1 MAKDYYS
8 ILGVPKTAPKEEIK
22 KAFRT
27 LAHKYHPDK
36 KTGDDA
42 KFKEINE
49 AYSVLSDDN
58 KRAQYDQFGSA
69 GPAGGFGG
77 GNGQGFNG
85 FDFSQFTQGGNSQG
99 FEFDFGDIFGDVF
112 GGGGRRAQ
120 TKRGRDISVDIELNF
135 EEAIFGV
142 ERTILLNKVSRC
154 DTCGGSG
161 AEKGSEL
168 VTCTKCNGKGSL
180 REVKRTFFGQ
190 FEQMTTCDL
199 CSGTGKIPKVK
210 CHTCHGQGIY
220 KKESEIKVKIPAGIE
235 NGEMIRLSGG
245 GEAVAGGQSGDL
257 YIKVY
262 VKKHQVF
269 RKEGQNLVMD
279 QSIKLSDA
287 LLGAEQ
293 SVRTLDGDIK
303 VKIPEGVTHG
313 EVLRIK
319 GKGVPSERGNRGDI
333 LIKLHIIIPK
343 KLSKEAKRVIEG
355 LKKEG
360 I

>member
-1 MAKDYYS
+1 MSKDYYS
-8 ILGVPKTAPKEEIK
+8 ILGVDKKAPKEEIK

-49 AYSVLSDDN
+49 AYSVLSDDQ

-69 GPAGGFGG
+69 GPSGFGG
-77 GNGQGFNG
+77 GQGQGFNG
-85 FDFSQFTQGGNSQG
+85 FDFSQFTQGGSAFG
-99 FEFDFGDIFGDVF
+99 GEFDFGDIFGDVF

-120 TKRGRDISVDIELNF
+120 TKRGRDISVDIELAF
-135 EEAIFGV
+135 EEAVFGV
-142 ERTILLNKVSRC
+142 ERIILLNKVSKC
-154 DTCGGSG
+154 ETCGGNG
-161 AEKGSEL
+161 AERGSEL
-168 VTCTKCNGKGSL
+168 VTCTKCNGRGSI

-190 FEQMTTCDL
+190 FESTATCDV
-199 CSGTGKIPKVK
+199 CHGTGKMPRVK
-210 CHTCHGQGIY
+210 CHTCGGLGVY

-257 YIKVY
+257 YIKVH
-262 VKKHQVF
+262 VKKHTLF
-269 RKEGQNLVMD
+269 RKDGQNLTTD
-279 QSIKLSDA
+279 LNIKLSDA
-287 LLGAEQ
+287 LLGAE
-293 SVRTLDGDIK
+293 VNLKTLDGDIK
-303 VKIPEGVTHG
+303 VKVPEGVTFG

-319 GKGVPSERGNRGDI
+319 GKGVPSERGSRGVI
-333 LIKLHIIIPK
+333 LIKLHIQIPK
-343 KLSKEAKRVIEG
+343 RLSKEAKRVIES
-355 LKKEG
+355 LKREG